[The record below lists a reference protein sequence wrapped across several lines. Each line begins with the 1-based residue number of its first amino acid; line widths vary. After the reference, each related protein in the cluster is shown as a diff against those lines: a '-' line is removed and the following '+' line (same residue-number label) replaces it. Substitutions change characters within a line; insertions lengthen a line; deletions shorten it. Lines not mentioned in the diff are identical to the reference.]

1 MGSDQI
7 GDATGSRE
15 SIDATSISLETMAPA
30 TVIPIKVSETEVAVN
45 CRAAGTKK
53 STFKKLAIPAGFEN
67 FHIMS
72 NVILYLQS
80 KDFLKKSLLTR
91 YNEINFQTQFFAFIA
106 KQTQYLNDG
115 VPLNVYE
122 EYLRYRKKQSKKNF
136 YGEMLYIVEPTKWLL
151 RQNNHALLPV
161 FIPDFISY
169 LAFAP
174 DIPSG
179 KDHSTPTSSLVD
191 LFGARN
197 CPYNDTDMIKALRL
211 TCCFI
216 SEKLGTMRSDLLQ
229 DKVLQQW
236 IGKLKTNNLLNHKF
250 SGYYQPGCTIGNNK
264 ITSEISADQYQII
277 QDAYNHLYKLILDQE
292 NPLAIEWLCQY
303 ELPAAPNLDSEKSKL
318 AWAKRFFN
326 REKGRI
332 VVCTIATKTHRIIS
346 LSAFTFRFLNN
357 PSDIETFTI
366 QCLLAAD
373 SIQREGL
380 TQHSLADFSITDKSV
395 QLGYGKGRRDANSVT
410 PIYSRKN
417 IVHDT
422 LKNYHDLMSEAQAN
436 LPESEQG
443 NTFVYNKEAIGKGII
458 SSGSSMLNSFI
469 SLLLDRK
476 TLLNAQFSEEVG
488 DEGKPFLWL
497 LDKLVKHNNKSVL
510 ENNEHAKTNRARE
523 KRGLNKIKL
532 KSKHSVIGLTPS
544 AISMSRKRMDDSTNV
559 YQKGSEANRDTDSNG
574 SAEVKAELTAHS
586 VPVKANVYNDRSNSP
601 QKIESQSRFGAQVGD
616 LYEKE
621 ALKISE
627 YIKSAKVVDMQQVR
641 KILDISNSKDEF
653 EEMLESLDL
662 DTEIWGGINHQG
674 QTLIVTT
681 KMTAALITGYIAHI
695 KKELPSVRL
704 DSEKKA
710 SQCRINLA
718 YLSEMLEQFPTH
730 LQQAGKEMLAEF
742 DIPYP
747 SLL

>member
-1 MGSDQI
+1 MGSDEI
-7 GDATGSRE
+7 GDATGSLE
-15 SIDATSISLETMAPA
+15 SDDTTFISLEKMAPA
-30 TVIPIKVSETEVAVN
+30 TVIPIKVSETEVTVN
-45 CRAAGTKK
+45 CRVSGGKK
-53 STFKKLAIPAGFEN
+53 SILKKLEIPAGYKN
-67 FHIMS
+67 LHIMR

-80 KDFLKKSLLTR
+80 KDFLAKSPLTR
-91 YNEINFQTQFFAFIA
+91 NAEVTRQTKFFAFIA

-122 EYLRYRKKQSKKNF
+122 EYLRYRKKEAKISF
-136 YGEMLYIVEPTKWLL
+136 YGEMLHIVEPTKWLL
-151 RQNNHALLPV
+151 RQKNHALLPV
-161 FIPDFISY
+161 FTPDFVSY

-174 DIPSG
+174 DIPNP
-179 KDHSTPTSSLVD
+179 KDNSTPKPSLVD

-211 TCCFI
+211 ACCFI
-216 SEKLGTMRSDLLQ
+216 CEKLDSMRSDLLQ
-229 DKVLQQW
+229 NKVLQQW
-236 IGKLKTNNLLNHKF
+236 IDTLKTNNLLNHKF
-250 SGYYQPGCTIGNNK
+250 SEYYQPCLSINNK
-264 ITSEISADQYQII
+264 AISSKINADNYQII
-277 QDAYNHLYKLILDQE
+277 QDAYNHLYKVILEQA
-292 NPLAIEWLCQY
+292 NPLTIELLYQH
-303 ELPAAPNLDSEKSKL
+303 ELPAATNVDSKTAKL

-326 REKGRI
+326 REKGKI
-332 VVCTIATKTHRIIS
+332 VTFSIPTKLVQIVS
-346 LSAFTFRFLNN
+346 LSALTFRFLNR
-357 PSDIETFTI
+357 PTDIETFSI
-366 QCLLAAD
+366 QCLLAAE

-380 TQHSLADFSITDKSV
+380 TQHTLADFSITDKSL
-395 QLGYGKGRRDANSVT
+395 QLGYGKGRRDANSAT
-410 PIYSRKN
+410 AIYSRKN

-422 LKNYHDLMSEAQAN
+422 LKNYHDLMSEIQTT
-436 LPESEQG
+436 LPEPEQG
-443 NTFVYNKEAIGKGII
+443 KTFAYKNEKIGAGII
-458 SSGSSMLNSFI
+458 SSCSNELNSFM

-476 TLLNAQFSEEVG
+476 TQLNAKFSEEVG

-497 LDKLVKHNNKSVL
+497 LDKLVKHNNKHVL
-510 ENNEHAKTNRARE
+510 ENNEQAKKISARK

-532 KSKHSVIGLTPS
+532 KSKHSRIALTPD

-559 YQKGSEANRDTDSNG
+559 YQKGSEPTHDTDSNG

-586 VPVKANVYNDRSNSP
+586 VAVKANVYNDRSNSP
-601 QKIESQSRFGAQVGD
+601 QKIESQCRFGAQVGD

-627 YIKSAKVVDMQQVR
+627 YIKNAKIVDMQQVR
-641 KILDISNSKDEF
+641 KILDISNSRDEF

-710 SQCRINLA
+710 SALRINLA
-718 YLSEMLEQFPTH
+718 YLSEMLEQFPPH
-730 LQQAGKEMLAEF
+730 LQQAGKYMQAEF